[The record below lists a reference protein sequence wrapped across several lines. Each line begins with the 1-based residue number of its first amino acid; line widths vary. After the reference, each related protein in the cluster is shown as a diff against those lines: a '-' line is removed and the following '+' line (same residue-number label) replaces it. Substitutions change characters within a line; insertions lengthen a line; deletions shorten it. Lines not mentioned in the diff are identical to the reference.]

1 MNLADLQF
9 ETGHGAEIT
18 PDGIRHPRNTE
29 DPQGEWE
36 LPELQRCVGGYI
48 QALAV
53 VGRPDLIMLVN
64 EDGRLHRLPANLEAS
79 RLAGQAILGRAL
91 LVRAED
97 FT

>member
-36 LPELQRCVGGYI
+36 LREMQQCVGGYI
-48 QALAV
+48 QTVPV

-64 EDGRLHRLPANLEAS
+64 EDGRLKRLAANLEAS
-79 RLAGQAILGRAL
+79 RLAGQAIVGRAL
-91 LVRAED
+91 LVRAQD